1 MVMAVALFTHSDML
15 EHRPGAGH
23 PERPERLAAVIDALA
38 DRRLDRREA
47 NEASVA
53 DLERIHPPTY
63 VSRAAWGVTGALTML
78 PTPVSSAAPVP
89 G

>member
-38 DRRLDRREA
+38 DRRGQSLGTFGMARPGAMLQHVGMGEQGDG
-47 NEASVA
+47 
-53 DLERIHPPTY
+53 HHH
-63 VSRAAWGVTGALTML
+63 AA
-78 PTPVSSAAPVP
+78 
-89 G
+89 